1 MQAGPLA
8 QGRALPANKSV
19 RRLGLLV
26 SASLL
31 AAASACVTVAQAEAA
46 PPVKTAATA
55 EKAPKPV
62 KPVKIAKATL
72 AMLSS
77 KSDADVHAGLDVLRL
92 AGPAAVA
99 AAPEVAAILDRGA
112 HIDLT
117 LATSAFVPLVAALST
132 LGDLGP
138 SDTAASV
145 TPYAGHRDLP
155 IRRAAVAA
163 LGDLHAHGEHA
174 LAALRRALGDADD
187 TVRASAA
194 RALAMP
200 EAAPLAAD
208 LVRAMDHKVGHSGLA
223 LGVSCTGD
231 TCIELAARFD
241 SVAPDVDVNAGL
253 DHIIERTDLGD
264 ELKMRVLEKVGS
276 VDSTH
281 RQAARVY
288 LASLRSAE
296 RWPKGASPALTRARD
311 AALTEASGVR

>member
-99 AAPEVAAILDRGA
+99 ASPEVAAILDRGA

-117 LATSAFVPLVAALST
+117 VAALST

-145 TPYAGHRDLP
+145 IPYAGHRDLP

>member
-117 LATSAFVPLVAALST
+117 VAALST